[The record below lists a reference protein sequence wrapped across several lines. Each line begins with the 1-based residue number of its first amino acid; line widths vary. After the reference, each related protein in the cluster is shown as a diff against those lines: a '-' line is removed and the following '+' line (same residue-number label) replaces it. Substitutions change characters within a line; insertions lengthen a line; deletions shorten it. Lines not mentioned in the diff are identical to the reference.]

1 MRKDK
6 KRGLT
11 LVELLVVVAIIA
23 ILIALLLPGFVGA
36 KSKAQR
42 IQCVSN
48 LRQIGLALHG
58 YLADNHVYPPGMRWA
73 VTLEH
78 QGFGISKPGT
88 NFLKEGVWRC
98 PTARISVHSATAGVI
113 RLCYGYH
120 TFGVLRVG
128 DFTNGLGL
136 LGHARSDGLPTPI
149 LESEVAVPSEMI
161 AIGDGFNGSRDLMRI
176 PSKELAK
183 YGNTYSRHVG
193 KANVLFCDG
202 HVESPSLELLFD
214 DPNDLA
220 LARWNRDH
228 QPHRDLLQN
237 P

>member
-6 KRGLT
+6 RRGFT

-23 ILIALLLPGFVGA
+23 ILVALLLPALVGA

-42 IQCVSN
+42 VQCVSN
-48 LRQIGLALHG
+48 LRQIGLALHA

-98 PTARISVHSATAGVI
+98 PTAQISVHSATPGVI
-113 RLCYGYH
+113 RLCYGYNS
-120 TFGVLRVG
+120 FGVLRVG
-128 DFTNGLGL
+128 DIPNGLGL
-136 LGHARSDGLPTPI
+136 LGHAQSGGFPTPI
-149 LESEVAVPSEMI
+149 GESEVTVPTEMM

-176 PSKELAK
+176 PSKELAR
-183 YGNTYSRHVG
+183 YGNTYSRHAG

-202 HVESPSLELLFD
+202 HVESPRLELVFD
-214 DPNDLA
+214 DMSDPA

-228 QPHRDLLQN
+228 QPHRDRLQN